1 MSHILYSIHLMPHK
15 KANRVITTLTAS
27 HWSPTAASL
36 TCVRFLQNQT
46 ILHKLA
52 QRGHAEYLRLYASK
66 YAKDWGVDVNARD
79 AMGRSALD
87 YAILE
92 VPEEAQ
98 ALGGAK
104 RMEAQIAS
112 LAVLVESLGA
122 RVELDEEER
131 RLFRSPLLLAV
142 NLGSI
147 QVAQWL
153 MEKGAGAFSPC
164 WRGPVVAEGLEGELD
179 HPRGDL
185 KRLHEL
191 WPGLTT
197 PFGLMVSK
205 TKVPHASLS
214 HGIM

>member
-1 MSHILYSIHLMPHK
+1 M
-15 KANRVITTLTAS
+15 
-27 HWSPTAASL
+27 
-36 TCVRFLQNQT
+36 QNQS

-66 YAKDWGVDVNARD
+66 YAKAWEVDVNARD

-98 ALGGAK
+98 ALSGAK
-104 RMEAQIAS
+104 RMEAQIAT
-112 LAVLVESLGA
+112 LAVLVDSLGA

-131 RLFRSPLLLAV
+131 REFRSPLLLAV
-142 NLGSI
+142 NSGSI

-153 MEKGAGAFSPC
+153 MEKGAGAFAPC
-164 WRGPVVAEGLEGELD
+164 WRGPVVAEGEGAGLEIELD
-179 HPRGDL
+179 HVRGDL

-205 TKVPHASLS
+205 TKVQHMPIKEYESCRRVFCWDIVAHARYVRLS
-214 HGIM
+214 MTLVFVLCRTRHLRIWP